1 MKLGGIPHQASFYQ
15 SCFWVEWFYTKIEKS
30 VIAVQIGFVQFPLKQ
45 KSEQQ
50 EMLPAFRDGKGSSEG

>member
-1 MKLGGIPHQASFYQ
+1 MKLRVIPYQASFYQ

-30 VIAVQIGFVQFPLKQ
+30 VIAVQMGFVQFPLKQ

-50 EMLPAFRDGKGSSEG
+50 ELLPAFRDGKVTSEG